1 MCDLRS
7 QRDGIA
13 GVGQHLGAPGT
24 KTRHQHHSC
33 SGTDSRGARWRSQF
47 TRSCGYARRRGAKGR
62 LVGAP
67 IMRECRSGS
76 PVHCYRPDTPPRE
89 RHRRARREAPARRSA
104 TSRRPRRH
112 ALTRSGHHPAPPRA
126 PLRREA
132 ATGAEA
138 GLHRSRIAR
147 SRIVRAGDVE
157 VQLEHIGVEANVY
170 PIRALIAKQPLR
182 DPSWLLESDYSL
194 LVQPAE
200 RLAGP

>member
-13 GVGQHLGAPGT
+13 GVEQHLCAPARNAASASLLRDLTAEEHDGAASSQGHAGT
-24 KTRHQHHSC
+24 
-33 SGTDSRGARWRSQF
+33 RGGVVPR
-47 TRSCGYARRRGAKGR
+47 
-62 LVGAP
+62 VGWSLHR

-132 ATGAEA
+132 VDRAEA
-138 GLHRSRIAR
+138 GLHRNRIDR
-147 SRIVRAGDVE
+147 SRIVRVGDVE